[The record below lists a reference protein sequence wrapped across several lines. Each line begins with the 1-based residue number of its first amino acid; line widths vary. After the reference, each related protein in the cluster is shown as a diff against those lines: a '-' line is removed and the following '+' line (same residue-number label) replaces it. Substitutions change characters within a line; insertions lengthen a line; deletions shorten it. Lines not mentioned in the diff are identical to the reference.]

1 MFFAIYYNK
10 RYYIESMADLCKYK
24 DIFGKP
30 NTGAHKYRF
39 LNIAIV
45 DVAFTIVFAYGIS
58 YFLEY
63 PFIITLGILFLLGII
78 LHRLFCVRTTVDKIL
93 FP

>member
-10 RYYIESMADLCKYK
+10 IYYIETMVDLCKYK

-30 NTGAHKYRF
+30 NTGAHQYRF
-39 LNIAIV
+39 FNIAVI
-45 DVAFTIVFAYGIS
+45 DVAFTIIFAYGIS
-58 YFLEY
+58 YFFDY